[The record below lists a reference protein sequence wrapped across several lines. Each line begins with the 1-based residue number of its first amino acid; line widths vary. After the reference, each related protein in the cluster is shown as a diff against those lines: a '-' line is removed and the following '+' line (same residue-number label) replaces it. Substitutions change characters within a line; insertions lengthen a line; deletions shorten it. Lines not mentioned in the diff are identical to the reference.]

1 MRPVWKGS
9 ISFGLVSIPVSL
21 LTAEKRNELK
31 FNLLDSKDTSRIR
44 YERVSQESGEIVP
57 WDRIVKG
64 YEISEGNYVLL
75 EDEDFRKVQVEG
87 TKTIEIS
94 SFINYEELNPM
105 SLETPY
111 YILPAK
117 GGEKPYVLLR
127 EVLQETQKF
136 GIARVV
142 LRTKEYLC
150 AVYPSGN
157 ALVLNLMRFASE
169 IRTEKDFDFPTSAK
183 ISDKETKLAKQLVES
198 MTEKWDSE
206 AYQDEYSTALMKW
219 IKAKAEKGQVTAV
232 EDVEDQEPVASKA
245 EDIMELLLASI
256 GETSTKKPAA
266 KEKQPA
272 AK

>member
-44 YERVSQESGEIVP
+44 YERVSQESGEEVP

-75 EDEDFRKVQVEG
+75 GDEDFAKVQVEG
-87 TKTIEIS
+87 TKAIEIS
-94 SFINYEELNPM
+94 SFINFEELNPM
-105 SLETPY
+105 ALETPY

-127 EVLQETQKF
+127 EVLQETQKI

-142 LRTKEYLC
+142 LRTKEYLA
-150 AVYPSGN
+150 AVYPRGN

-169 IRTEKDFDFPTSAK
+169 IRAEKDFDFPTSSK
-183 ISDKETKLAKQLVES
+183 ISEKETKLAKQLVDS
-198 MTEKWDSE
+198 MTERWDPE
-206 AYQDEYSTALMKW
+206 AYQDEYSAALLNW
-219 IKAKAEKGQVTAV
+219 INAKAKKGDVSAV
-232 EDVEDQEPVASKA
+232 EDAEVQERVASKA
-245 EDIMELLLASI
+245 EDIMALLLASI
-256 GETSTKKPAA
+256 GETSAKKPAS

-272 AK
+272 AS